1 MPRYGI
7 ECSRATRQARILP
20 SQPREPKPA
29 GNQYA
34 VHGLQLALRLF
45 QRHPLGVDPAHPDVA
60 AVVDPCVL
68 ERLVHGEVGV
78 VQLHVLADEA
88 DRHLD
93 LAQSDPLGQFEPLAE
108 VGVPLGQTELAAD
121 EVVEALLLERG
132 GHEVHVRDVLV
143 GDHVLRLD
151 VGEERDLVAHI
162 GRDHVARSADDDV
175 GVDTDAPQL
184 VHGVLGRLRLQLAG
198 RVDVRDERDVD
209 VEDVLCARLA
219 PELADRL
226 QERQRLDVADRP
238 ADLADHDVGVALLG
252 RAADP
257 VLDLVRDVRDH
268 LDGLAEV
275 VTLALAAEH
284 AVPDATLG
292 VVRAPG
298 EVLVEEALVVADV
311 EVGLGAV
318 LGDEDLAVL
327 ERAHRAGVDVEI
339 GIELLDVDL
348 QAPRLEQPTKR
359 RSGDA
364 LAQGRDDAAG
374 DEDVPGLAHACRP
387 AASRSRSTGVRSIA
401 LPTEVSLAE
410 EVEGRE
416 RSDRQPLPSPREAL
430 HGTQA

>member
-1 MPRYGI
+1 M
-7 ECSRATRQARILP
+7 S
-20 SQPREPKPA
+20 
-29 GNQYA
+29 
-34 VHGLQLALRLF
+34 
-45 QRHPLGVDPAHPDVA
+45 
-60 AVVDPCVL
+60 
-68 ERLVHGEVGV
+68 
-78 VQLHVLADEA
+78 
-88 DRHLD
+88 
-93 LAQSDPLGQFEPLAE
+93 
-108 VGVPLGQTELAAD
+108 LGQTELAAD

-132 GHEVHVRDVLV
+132 GHEVDVRDVLV

-151 VGEERDLVAHI
+151 VGEERDLVAHV

-275 VTLALAAEH
+275 VALALAAEH
-284 AVPDATLG
+284 AVPDAALG

-327 ERAHRAGVDVEI
+327 ERAHRAGVDVEVRDRTS
-339 GIELLDVDL
+339 GRRPSGPRAFSSRPSDAAVMPLPRDETTPPVTKTYSWSWLTPA
-348 QAPRLEQPTKR
+348 APRR
-359 RSGDA
+359 RDRGA
-364 LAQGRDDAAG
+364 
-374 DEDVPGLAHACRP
+374 P
-387 AASRSRSTGVRSIA
+387 ASVRSPCRSR
-401 LPTEVSLAE
+401 
-410 EVEGRE
+410 
-416 RSDRQPLPSPREAL
+416 
-430 HGTQA
+430 